1 MNFND
6 VLTLLGF
13 AIFSIA
19 LPLFAAGLIHYI
31 AERAKKLK

>member
-13 AIFSIA
+13 AIA
-19 LPLFAAGLIHYI
+19 LPLFAAGVIHYI